1 VIADTCE
8 ITRTLFEA
16 RHLYL
21 QVDVEPALPTILLD
35 QTRIRQVLLNLLT
48 NAVRFTNEGG
58 VTIRAYR
65 DNVHDAQGEWPC
77 ITLSVTDTGIGIDAA
92 DLPKLFQEFG
102 QLENVYR
109 WKRGAGLGLFI
120 SKQLIEMH
128 GGHIGAESEPGTGTT
143 FFIQLPLIST
153 DAIDVAGPA
162 MPQNDAFWSGLEQR
176 ARARRTLLILG
187 DDPKIKRLLTAEL
200 SDYDVSWLPADCP
213 EQAWRN
219 AVTEMHPCAIV
230 RVVGVCADGQLAPS
244 ASPSHVSGIPLITC
258 SLPGLFQ
265 ANTPHFFN
273 NYLIKP
279 ISRRKLADALAQLE
293 LKDKPIRNLL
303 VVDDDDAMRE
313 FLRLAAGHVLGESV
327 TLREAG
333 NAEQALDLIMHHN
346 PDTLLLDLNLPDM
359 DGIELAE
366 RIHAEWGDDIRIIAV
381 TARDI
386 QSDLC
391 SDQHDTISCMREKPF
406 SRRELG
412 VILGNM
418 IDGFSA
424 SAALSAD
431 IDHKNTG
438 TKPEVPA

>member
-1 VIADTCE
+1 MQFANSVSHELRSPINMILGFSDMMVNSPEVYGAQTWDPRLKHHIQQIYQSSQHLSQLIDDVLDMARIDAYRLSLIKVPTQIEAVIADTCE

-279 ISRRKLADALAQLE
+279 ITTR
-293 LKDKPIRNLL
+293 
-303 VVDDDDAMRE
+303 
-313 FLRLAAGHVLGESV
+313 
-327 TLREAG
+327 
-333 NAEQALDLIMHHN
+333 
-346 PDTLLLDLNLPDM
+346 
-359 DGIELAE
+359 
-366 RIHAEWGDDIRIIAV
+366 
-381 TARDI
+381 
-386 QSDLC
+386 
-391 SDQHDTISCMREKPF
+391 
-406 SRRELG
+406 
-412 VILGNM
+412 
-418 IDGFSA
+418 
-424 SAALSAD
+424 
-431 IDHKNTG
+431 
-438 TKPEVPA
+438 